1 VKSCWITS
9 HLLPLHRA
17 AQSVFSELRQSDKQR
32 CSYPLRTC
40 GNIYNK
46 EIFIMEEVITYRI
59 ATADDAPVMSELGQ
73 LLNSV
78 HHAARPDI
86 YAAATEDFARDL
98 PHWTGVFEKPGQIV
112 FIASAGERPVA
123 FITAILSASS
133 GPLMQPQNVVRIG
146 SVCVAQPFWGK
157 GIGRALIQRVK
168 DWAIEQNAQDL
179 RLTVW
184 PFNER
189 AVRMYAEFG
198 FETRALEMGVRL

>member
-1 VKSCWITS
+1 
-9 HLLPLHRA
+9 
-17 AQSVFSELRQSDKQR
+17 
-32 CSYPLRTC
+32 
-40 GNIYNK
+40 
-46 EIFIMEEVITYRI
+46 MEATITYRT
-59 ATADDAPVMSELGQ
+59 ATPDDALKMCELGQ
-73 LLNSV
+73 LLNLV
-78 HHAARPDI
+78 HHEGRPDI
-86 YAAATEDFARDL
+86 YAAATADFARDL
-98 PHWTGVFEKPGQIV
+98 PHWSGVFEKPGHVV
-112 FIASAGERPVA
+112 FLASVADQAVA
-123 FITAILSASS
+123 FITANLSASV

-146 SVCVAQPFWGK
+146 SVCVAEPFWGK

>member
-1 VKSCWITS
+1 
-9 HLLPLHRA
+9 
-17 AQSVFSELRQSDKQR
+17 
-32 CSYPLRTC
+32 
-40 GNIYNK
+40 
-46 EIFIMEEVITYRI
+46 MEEVITYRT
-59 ATADDAPVMSELGQ
+59 ATANDALAMCELGQ

-86 YAAATEDFARDL
+86 YAAATEEVARDL
-98 PHWTGVFEKPGQIV
+98 PHWAGIFEKPGQIA

-123 FITAILSASS
+123 FITANLSASS

-146 SVCVAQPFWGK
+146 SVCVAEPFWGK
-157 GIGRALIQRVK
+157 GIGRTLIQRVK
-168 DWAIEQNAQDL
+168 DWAIAHDAQDL

-198 FETRALEMGVRL
+198 FETRAFEMGVRLSGAGKADHQ

>member
-1 VKSCWITS
+1 MLYFAVY
-9 HLLPLHRA
+9 R
-17 AQSVFSELRQSDKQR
+17 RM
-32 CSYPLRTC
+32 RTYKHTQ
-40 GNIYNK
+40 GA
-46 EIFIMEEVITYRI
+46 IFIMEEIITYRT
-59 ATADDAPVMSELGQ
+59 ATAADALAMSELGQ

-98 PHWTGVFEKPGQIV
+98 PHWAGVFEKPGQIV
-112 FIASAGERPVA
+112 YIASAAERPVA
-123 FITAILSASS
+123 FITATVSASS

-146 SVCVAQPFWGK
+146 SVCVAEPFWGK
-157 GIGRALIQRVK
+157 GIGRTLIQRVK
-168 DWAIEQNAQDL
+168 DWAIEQNAHDL

-198 FETRALEMGVRL
+198 FETRALEMGLRL

>member
-1 VKSCWITS
+1 MLYLAVY
-9 HLLPLHRA
+9 R
-17 AQSVFSELRQSDKQR
+17 RM
-32 CSYPLRTC
+32 RTYKHTQ
-40 GNIYNK
+40 GA
-46 EIFIMEEVITYRI
+46 IFIMEEIITYRT
-59 ATADDAPVMSELGQ
+59 ATAADALAMSELGQ

-98 PHWTGVFEKPGQIV
+98 PHWAGVFEKPGQIV
-112 FIASAGERPVA
+112 YIASAAERPVA
-123 FITAILSASS
+123 FITATVSASS

-146 SVCVAQPFWGK
+146 SVCVAEPFWGK
-157 GIGRALIQRVK
+157 GIGRTLIQRVK